1 MIRVFFK
8 QKTERSIK
16 KLELTPDAR
25 LLECYFSTAIQ
36 NRKND
41 TKIKIIKK
49 IINYLKRLIFS
60 ELYG

>member
-1 MIRVFFK
+1 MIKVFFK

-25 LLECYFSTAIQ
+25 LLEHYFSTIIQ
-36 NRKND
+36 NRNND
-41 TKIKIIKK
+41 TKIKIINKF
-49 IINYLKRLIFS
+49 INYLKRLIFS